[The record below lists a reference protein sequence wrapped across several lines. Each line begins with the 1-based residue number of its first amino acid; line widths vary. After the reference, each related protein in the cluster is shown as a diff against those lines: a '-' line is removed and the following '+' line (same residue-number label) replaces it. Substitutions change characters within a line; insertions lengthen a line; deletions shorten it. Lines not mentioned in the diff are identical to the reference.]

1 MDELHQSLQVL
12 DRALRKYAVPEVE
25 DVAGPPAGGL
35 DDPASAVLDQ
45 GPGPEQQGG
54 VQIALDAAVVSDH
67 APGLPQVDPPV
78 EADHVAAGVAQQCKD
93 AGGAGAEMNRRPTC
107 ALQAGK
113 NARHVGP
120 DVAAG
125 ARGAE
130 GTQPPR
136 RAATPPGRAP

>member
-35 DDPASAVLDQ
+35 DDPASAVLDH

-54 VQIALDAAVVSDH
+54 VEIALDAAVVSDH

-78 EADHVAAGVAQQCKD
+78 DADHLAAGVAHPCKD
-93 AGGAGAEMNRRPTC
+93 AGRARAEMKRPRPLGLPRRQNARPLRPT
-107 ALQAGK
+107 
-113 NARHVGP
+113 
-120 DVAAG
+120 
-125 ARGAE
+125 
-130 GTQPPR
+130 
-136 RAATPPGRAP
+136 

>member
-35 DDPASAVLDQ
+35 DDPASAVLDH

-78 EADHVAAGVAQQCKD
+78 EADHVAAGGAQPCKD
-93 AGGAGAEMNRRPTC
+93 AGGAGGGKNRQGTC
-107 ALQAGK
+107 ARQAGTT
-113 NARHVGP
+113 G
-120 DVAAG
+120 
-125 ARGAE
+125 
-130 GTQPPR
+130 
-136 RAATPPGRAP
+136 

>member
-35 DDPASAVLDQ
+35 DDPASAVLDH

-54 VQIALDAAVVSDH
+54 VEIALDAAVVSDH

-78 EADHVAAGVAQQCKD
+78 EADHVAAGVAPQCKD
-93 AGGAGAEMNRRPTC
+93 AGGARGGIESPPT
-107 ALQAGK
+107 
-113 NARHVGP
+113 
-120 DVAAG
+120 
-125 ARGAE
+125 
-130 GTQPPR
+130 
-136 RAATPPGRAP
+136 RAAQARQDC